1 MKKAGEIIS
10 ALFKEKF
17 GPEFMDTAKLTSGL
31 FSSWVQIVKEV
42 WPQPDQDNSDAPEFG
57 DIPAAAVHSRIRELE
72 RGILL
77 VEADH
82 PGWIQIL
89 QTKQS
94 GLLSV
99 VQRRYQELNIRGIA
113 FRLSR
118 EPFSS
123 RDGEQP
129 LTAANDETA
138 ETTPEPLQEKP
149 EPLSTDPGGEDAPED
164 KEFYA
169 ALKNLKKS
177 IRERNRKN
185 ARL

>member
-1 MKKAGEIIS
+1 MIKKAGDIVS
-10 ALFKEKF
+10 ALFKERF
-17 GPEFMDTAKLTSGL
+17 GPEFMDTARATNGL

-42 WPQPDQDNSDAPEFG
+42 WPRSNQDNLDNPGIE

-77 VEADH
+77 IEADH
-82 PGWIQIL
+82 PGWVQIL

-94 GLLSV
+94 ALLST
-99 VQRRYQELNIRGIA
+99 VQSRYPKLNIHGIA

-123 RDGEQP
+123 TDAEKP
-129 LTAANDETA
+129 LAVTKDETA
-138 ETTPEPLQEKP
+138 EPVQEQEPFSAEPNEPE
-149 EPLSTDPGGEDAPED
+149 APED

-177 IRERNRKN
+177 VQERNKKHV
-185 ARL
+185 AL